1 MHDLFE
7 TLEGKSPSQ
16 EPMAEGAMLLH
27 GEALRFETE
36 LLAALTEIT
45 ANSPFRH
52 MVAPGGYTM
61 SVAMANC
68 GTAGWVTDRTGYR
81 YDRHD
86 PENRRPWLA
95 IPACFRD
102 PVTQSAAH
110 AGYPG
115 FRPDACLINWY
126 GPGARLSLHQDVT
139 SPIRSSRSR
148 WACRRHFCSAA

>member
-27 GEALRFETE
+27 GEVLRFETE

-68 GTAGWVTDRTGYR
+68 GTA
-81 YDRHD
+81 
-86 PENRRPWLA
+86 
-95 IPACFRD
+95 
-102 PVTQSAAH
+102 
-110 AGYPG
+110 G